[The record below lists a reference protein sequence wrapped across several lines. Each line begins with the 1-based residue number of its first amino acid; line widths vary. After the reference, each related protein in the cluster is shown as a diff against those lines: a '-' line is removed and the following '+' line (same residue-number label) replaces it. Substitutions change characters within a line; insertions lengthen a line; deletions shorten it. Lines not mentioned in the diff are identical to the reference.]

1 MRVIIMEEKNTTQKK
16 TTRFGR
22 WSILITAIII
32 CSLVAS
38 WAIILQGTNKHTA
51 ITGTTNKRTTT
62 TGGATQKKVLQNLY
76 IGYNDVMYRLSGHDG
91 SVIWK
96 HPLKPPSKMNRIIGS
111 SMQVH
116 IMNDT
121 LICVVLENTFY
132 VLRSSDGK
140 GLWQYAVILTP
151 AQQAETRAS
160 IGDVFFDKNQVYVD
174 FSSGE
179 IAAMD
184 MQTGALKWKETKFP
198 NGASFSADDGTLYA
212 TSSTANGDTV
222 VYAFDGATGR
232 ERWHFTREMWGNV
245 SFNPPIIVN
254 GVLYDGGNPLY
265 ALDARTGKKLWEQRL
280 PDRSRY
286 FDNLQLIGGVLY
298 ANSTAVIATV
308 GSVGGRGEQPDI
320 WYVFAFDVQTG
331 NPLWHSL
338 AGYQLLDGGTVNNGL
353 IMAQSIISR
362 GDQQEKLLAL
372 DSKNGSVRWQI
383 TLMDLPCDAAEVCSP
398 DQVQIAGQRL
408 YALDYS
414 HLQVFDMLNGKRLA
428 QYPVALPAR
437 KSFGPSVLNN
447 GIFYVRSAVHEGG
460 DYSAGSSNTFWVYT
474 IHAIRLTDGATVW
487 QYNIG
492 KLREYQDPISEMYP
506 G

>member
-1 MRVIIMEEKNTTQKK
+1 MEEKNIVQRK
-16 TTRFGR
+16 TVRIRR
-22 WSILITAIII
+22 WSILTTIIII
-32 CSLVAS
+32 CLLVAS
-38 WAIILQGTNKHTA
+38 WAVILQVTNKRMPATGATNKHMTT
-51 ITGTTNKRTTT
+51 IGGTM
-62 TGGATQKKVLQNLY
+62 QKNTPQDLY
-76 IGYNDVMYRLSGHDG
+76 IGYNDVMYRISGRYG
-91 SVIWK
+91 SVIWH
-96 HPLKPPSKMNRIIGS
+96 HPLEQPSKMNRISGS

-121 LICVVLENTFY
+121 LLCIVLEHTFY
-132 VLRSSDGK
+132 VLRRSDGK
-140 GLWQYAVILTP
+140 ELWHYAVILTP

-160 IGDVFFDKNQVYVD
+160 IMDVFFDKTQVYVD

-222 VYAFDGATGR
+222 VYAFDGTTGQ

-286 FDNLQLIGGVLY
+286 FDNLQLMGGVLY
-298 ANSTAVIATV
+298 ANTTAIMSGV
-308 GSVGGRGEQPDI
+308 GSVGGTGEQNPPDI
-320 WYVFAFDVQTG
+320 WRVFAFDVQTG

-338 AGYQLLDGGTVNNGL
+338 AGYQLLAGSGLTDGL
-353 IMAQSIISR
+353 IMAQSVIP
-362 GDQQEKLLAL
+362 GQDQQEKFLAL

-383 TLMDLPCDAAEVCSP
+383 TLASLPCDIYEACSP
-398 DQVQIAGQRL
+398 HQVQIAGQRL

-414 HLQVFDMLNGKRLA
+414 HLQVFDMLNGQRLA
-428 QYPVALPAR
+428 QYAVALPAR
-437 KSFGPSVLNN
+437 KSFGPSVLND
-447 GIFYVRSAVHEGG
+447 GLLYVRSATHEGG
-460 DYSAGSSNTFWVYT
+460 AYSSGNSNTFWLYT
-474 IHAIRLTDGATVW
+474 IHAIRLSGGATAW
-487 QYNIG
+487 EYNVG
-492 KLREYQDPISEMYP
+492 KLREYQDPISEMYV